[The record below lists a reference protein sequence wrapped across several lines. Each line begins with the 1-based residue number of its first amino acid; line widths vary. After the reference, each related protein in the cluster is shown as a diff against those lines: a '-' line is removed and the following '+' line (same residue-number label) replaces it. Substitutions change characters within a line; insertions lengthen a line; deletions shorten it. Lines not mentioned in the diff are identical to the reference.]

1 MYMIIKCSRL
11 KVQNVPL
18 CIHIQTHFIHMCICN
33 LSNYY
38 QRSFTSNHT
47 TTAKPTKTRIVIS
60 DPISYL
66 PTYLVPCYRVCL
78 QLWSWYIH
86 YGFPSP
92 SYHMEACLVKA
103 PKDLRENSG
112 RLHSRNVYIPNERG
126 VWAVPSL
133 LAVDANPLFPHSHP
147 LSIFHQ
153 SFELVLTRWKSL
165 QYSYFSL
172 PVNPL
177 SWFS

>member
-1 MYMIIKCSRL
+1 MTQS
-11 KVQNVPL
+11 
-18 CIHIQTHFIHMCICN
+18 H
-33 LSNYY
+33 
-38 QRSFTSNHT
+38 
-47 TTAKPTKTRIVIS
+47 
-60 DPISYL
+60 YL

-78 QLWSWYIH
+78 QLWSWCIH
-86 YGFPSP
+86 YGFPRP

-153 SFELVLTRWKSL
+153 SFELVLTRWRITSILLLLSSCKPSL
-165 QYSYFSL
+165 LVLLIVSL
-172 PVNPL
+172 LLPL
-177 SWFS
+177 SSHSLLNKAEYEYLCHLGVMEVESKASPITL